1 MRKENGY
8 LGILMVSHC
17 NEHPFLLYL
26 EEKTPSLCFVY
37 YNYARK
43 NLPDYKNESKI
54 MKWYFVPPWYHL
66 DTLKYKT
73 EFPDRINNSSW

>member
-54 MKWYFVPPWYHL
+54 MK
-66 DTLKYKT
+66 
-73 EFPDRINNSSW
+73 